1 MANEFIIKN
10 GYISKGD
17 GVINGGLNIST
28 IGGGTPLTNLGLDSS
43 GNVVTG
49 GTVNLS
55 RRTTSVNAGADP
67 NVNNVEVVF
76 YSATI
81 GGGTITLNSEM
92 NVAGKE
98 VILIRTSTTNSAG
111 ISGSGGALINGSV
124 NRPLPTTVYSKVN
137 CISDGTDWFCSSQTV
152 I

>member
-10 GYISKGD
+10 GFISKGD

-28 IGGGTPLTNLGLDSS
+28 IGGDTPLTNLGLDSS

-55 RRTTSVNAGADP
+55 RRTTSVNSGADP

-76 YSATI
+76 YSATV

-98 VILIRTSTTNSAG
+98 VILIRTSATNSANL
-111 ISGSGGALINGSV
+111 SGSGGAQINGSS

-137 CISDGTDWFCSSQTV
+137 CISDGTNWFCSSQTV